1 MYAPPVPAD
10 SSGALIVEEDE
21 IKPGD
26 IYSDGIIDLSDLS
39 TLSLF
44 LVGDTDL
51 EDSQKKAADV
61 DGDDEITLADLA
73 MLRQFLSKK
82 IDTLYEQK

>member
-1 MYAPPVPAD
+1 MF
-10 SSGALIVEEDE
+10 
-21 IKPGD
+21 GD

-51 EDSQKKAADV
+51 EGSQKKAADV
-61 DGDDEITLADLA
+61 DGDSEITLADLA
-73 MLRQFLSKK
+73 RLQQYLSKK
-82 IDTLYEQK
+82 ITSF